1 VILDHFKAR
10 PNHIFVEFD
19 YKQLEIRV
27 LALASRDKQ
36 LIDDINKGV
45 DMHTYFASQIFNKAE
60 DEVTP
65 KERKMSK
72 GFSFQLQYGSSAN
85 GIARFWD
92 VSKPFAEAFIS
103 KYYQRYPQ
111 VLLWQQSVL
120 SEASDTLEYTGD
132 IQDGW
137 SVPRGYIPSIWKDQA
152 DKPIIQFT
160 ALGQNSDTW
169 DGVNRFYVSRT
180 KTKNYPIQGAASDI
194 LMMMLNI
201 LYKYI
206 YNTPI
211 NILNTVHDSVLIEI
225 PEALDV
231 DSTIKDITLILESV
245 PEILWNLFKVDSPID
260 FPVEWSTGKTL
271 SEVKQNV

>member
-27 LALASRDKQ
+27 LALASRDNQ
-36 LIDDINKGV
+36 LIDDINSGV

-111 VLLWQQSVL
+111 VFSWQQSVL

-152 DKPIIQFT
+152 GKPIIQFT

-169 DGVNRFYVSRT
+169 EGVNRFYFSRT
-180 KTKNYPIQGAASDI
+180 KSKNYPIQGAASDI

-201 LYKYI
+201 LYRYT
-206 YNTPI
+206 YPTSI
-211 NILNTVHDSVLIEI
+211 NILNTIHDSVLLEI
-225 PEALDV
+225 PEVLDI
-231 DSTIKDITLILESV
+231 DSVLEDITLVLESV
-245 PEILWNLFKVDSPID
+245 PEVLWKLFKVDSPID
-260 FPVEWSTGKTL
+260 FPVEWSIGKTL
-271 SEVKQNV
+271 AEVKQSS